1 MRRPW
6 LLAGI
11 GLALL
16 AAVVIVVVVFLAGP
30 ARPPAPPGSV
40 AAPPPGTAAEA
51 ARAVAVA
58 YLQALQSGDYAG
70 AHRLLSPESRQ
81 RHPLQEFESR
91 AKDAVNFFDLA
102 SARVKLAAPDRA
114 EVTLHMKAD
123 PAVVTIT
130 VIRQEGRWYV
140 VYLRGGPDFPYP
152 S

>member
-11 GLALL
+11 GLAVL
-16 AAVVIVVVVFLAGP
+16 AAVVVIVVVFFAGP
-30 ARPPAPPGSV
+30 AKSPAPPGNV
-40 AAPPPGTAAEA
+40 APPPAGTAAEA

-58 YLQALQSGDYAG
+58 YLQALQSGDYAA
-70 AHRLLSPESRQ
+70 AHRLLSPASR
-81 RHPLQEFESR
+81 RHHPLEEFESR
-91 AKDAVNFFDLA
+91 AKEGVNFYDLA

-114 EVTLHMKAD
+114 EVTLHMEAD
-123 PAVVTIT
+123 PAAVTIT

-152 S
+152 